1 MEVTL
6 TPELEDLIA
15 EQVDRGHYPSPGE
28 VVRDALRLFQ
38 EKLKLSEG
46 QRESLRREVQMGL
59 QALDQGEYDEYDKPQ
74 LLATDIKARGRQRLE
89 SIKQSADG

>member
-15 EQVDRGHYPSPGE
+15 EQVDSGRYPSPGE

-38 EKLKLSEG
+38 EKLRLSES
-46 QRESLRREVQMGL
+46 QRESLRRDVQIGI
-59 QALDQGEYDEYDKPQ
+59 QALDQGEYDVYDNPQ
-74 LLATDIKARGRQRLE
+74 QLAAEIKARGRQRLE
-89 SIKQSADG
+89 SLKKSADG